1 MIKKL
6 VIVFIA
12 VFAIQS
18 YAQEGTASPYSF
30 YGIGSLKFKGTVEN
44 RSMGGLSIYMD
55 SIHVNLRNPASYA
68 GKNID
73 AYPFNGES
81 RPVKFAVGTTY
92 SSLDLKSDSGSDK
105 ASSATFDY
113 LALSVPMGKFGF
125 GFGLMPFTSVGY
137 KLESFDGSDN
147 ISNRFTGEGGLNKA
161 FLGLGYQI
169 AQGLTIGIDAHYNFG
184 NIQNSTIEFLYDN
197 DGSLTQYQSRENN
210 RSDLSGLNF
219 NLGLSYK
226 TMLTEKLEF
235 VSAFTIT
242 PESTLVSKNERSFS
256 TVTSSSTNA
265 GQEFVVGSIDVD
277 LEPLGL
283 LETDLILPSKYSI
296 GAGIGQPRKWFV
308 GVESEFQKISN
319 FSNALYGTAT
329 TEYEDASRI
338 SLGGFFIP
346 QYNSFSSYLKRVTYR
361 AGVRLE
367 KTGLAFK
374 NTNPNINNESINEF
388 GISFGVGLPVGNG
401 ISNANLGFEIG
412 KRGTTSNGLIQE
424 NFINFQLSLSLN
436 DRWFQKRKFD

>member
-18 YAQEGTASPYSF
+18 YSQEGTASPYSF

-55 SIHVNLRNPASYA
+55 SIHMNLRNPASYV
-68 GKNID
+68 GKNLET
-73 AYPFNGES
+73 FGNES
-81 RPVKFAVGTTY
+81 RPVKFTVGGTY
-92 SSLDLKSDSGSDK
+92 SSLDLKSDSGTAK
-105 ASSATFDY
+105 ASSTTFDY

-137 KLESFDGSDN
+137 KLESLDEFDN

-169 AQGLTIGIDAHYNFG
+169 TDRLAIGVDAHYNFG

-210 RSDLSGLNF
+210 RSDLSGLSL

-226 TMLTEKLEF
+226 TMFTENLEF
-235 VSAFTIT
+235 VSAFTFT
-242 PESTLVSKNERSFS
+242 PESILVSKNERSFS
-256 TVTSSSTNA
+256 TVTSSSNA
-265 GQEFVVGSIDVD
+265 GQEFEVGRIDVD
-277 LEPLGL
+277 LEALGL
-283 LETDLILPSKYSI
+283 LETDLILPSKFSI
-296 GAGIGQPRKWFV
+296 GAGIGKPRKWFA
-308 GVESEFQKISN
+308 GAEYTSQKTSN
-319 FSNALYGTAT
+319 FSNVLYSSTA
-329 TEYEDASRI
+329 TEYEDASVF
-338 SLGGFFIP
+338 SLGGFYIP
-346 QYNSFSSYLKRVTYR
+346 QYNSFSSYLKRTVYR
-361 AGVRLE
+361 AGIRFE
-367 KTGLAFK
+367 KTGL
-374 NTNPNINNESINEF
+374 NINDESIKEF

-412 KRGTTSNGLIQE
+412 KRGTTSSNLIQE